1 MSNNQPPQ
9 ASGPRVTHGYTAARP
24 LFLSLAK
31 LFMLGFLPLL
41 RAAPQRR
48 GPFTVF
54 AEDEEPPMS
63 PDKPTLWIYLAV
75 AIALVLLGGAFA
87 GLTIALMGQDEIYL
101 QVIKTS
107 GEGSERNHAARV
119 LRLLKRGKHWVLVTL
134 LLGNVITNE
143 TLPIVLD
150 RSLGGGWPAVLG
162 STVLIVIFGE
172 VIPQSICVRY
182 GLPIGAWMS
191 PLVLILMYILS
202 PVAWPTAKLLD
213 RLLGEDH
220 GTTYKKAGLKTL
232 VTLHKSL
239 GADGEQLNSDEVTII
254 SAVLDLKAKSVGSIM
269 TPMEDTFTLSADTV
283 LNEKTM
289 EFILGAGFSRI
300 PIHAPDNQ
308 KNFVGMLLVKIL
320 ITYDPEDAKLVRD
333 FALATLPETRAETSC
348 LDIVNFFQE
357 GKSHMVLV
365 SEFPGEDH
373 GALGVVTLEDVIEEL
388 IGEEIIDE
396 SDVYID
402 VQKGLR
408 RMNPAPKS
416 RVPKGQVITDVEDN
430 LADREEAL
438 IDLGED
444 KKDPHQAMRRHATS
458 FDTHAHE
465 ANGRPE
471 DLRRHSSTAYT
482 SDREG
487 GQKKPKPQIRDHL
500 KHLGPSNLASRPRQ
514 TRYNTVKIKPGSGT
528 LGDAMSK
535 ASDNSDTTP
544 RNSIAAQGAVG
555 AGLLS
560 SAGKDAKDGVL
571 AVAAGYGSIPPGASP
586 PSPNKSRRGLAAL
599 AENGDRERE
608 EDSPGENR
616 TGSKH
621 RSRVNSES
629 TLGSMHSGT
638 KSPPKTKRGA
648 ARSGS
653 ITEQIVDAGGIKKT
667 VLEMTSSSDSG
678 EGGAQ
683 VQGDEPSDVP
693 DGRKENTPAAESKK
707 KKRRRRTRKGG
718 SVDNEDTPLLGNGH

>member
-1 MSNNQPPQ
+1 
-9 ASGPRVTHGYTAARP
+9 
-24 LFLSLAK
+24 
-31 LFMLGFLPLL
+31 
-41 RAAPQRR
+41 
-48 GPFTVF
+48 
-54 AEDEEPPMS
+54 
-63 PDKPTLWIYLAV
+63 
-75 AIALVLLGGAFA
+75 
-87 GLTIALMGQDEIYL
+87 
-101 QVIKTS
+101 
-107 GEGSERNHAARV
+107 
-119 LRLLKRGKHWVLVTL
+119 
-134 LLGNVITNE
+134 
-143 TLPIVLD
+143 
-150 RSLGGGWPAVLG
+150 
-162 STVLIVIFGE
+162 
-172 VIPQSICVRY
+172 
-182 GLPIGAWMS
+182 
-191 PLVLILMYILS
+191 
-202 PVAWPTAKLLD
+202 
-213 RLLGEDH
+213 
-220 GTTYKKAGLKTL
+220 
-232 VTLHKSL
+232 
-239 GADGEQLNSDEVTII
+239 
-254 SAVLDLKAKSVGSIM
+254 
-269 TPMEDTFTLSADTV
+269 
-283 LNEKTM
+283 
-289 EFILGAGFSRI
+289 
-300 PIHAPDNQ
+300 
-308 KNFVGMLLVKIL
+308 
-320 ITYDPEDAKLVRD
+320 
-333 FALATLPETRAETSC
+333 
-348 LDIVNFFQE
+348 
-357 GKSHMVLV
+357 
-365 SEFPGEDH
+365 
-373 GALGVVTLEDVIEEL
+373 
-388 IGEEIIDE
+388 
-396 SDVYID
+396 
-402 VQKGLR
+402 
-408 RMNPAPKS
+408 MNPAPKS

-458 FDTHAHE
+458 SDTHAHE

-571 AVAAGYGSIPPGASP
+571 AVAAGYGSIPLGASP

-707 KKRRRRTRKGG
+707 KKRRRKTRKGG